1 VIKDA
6 LYCGPGT
13 GEMPRIR
20 RVLPLD
26 LTRDF
31 LLTDD
36 THWKLDGLLM
46 SRRLT
51 AKGMMTGAALA
62 SMIAGVSPG
71 LAQQAVFGPTLS
83 AAGWTE
89 LTFFRKK
96 PAEFTAKDN
105 QTVSIMAQS
114 AVSLIWKRIEGPEA
128 SAAKASWRW
137 RVDQGVGPTDLA
149 KKGGDDRSIA
159 LYFVFSKEEPEAL
172 KTATMTSLLRSGD
185 GKILIYV
192 FGGREARG
200 TVIPS
205 PYLPGRGV
213 TIIQRN
219 ADAERGAWLAE
230 RADILADAKRIF
242 GADVGRLVAIAVSSD
257 SDDTAGTVKA
267 ELSGLTFQ

>member
-83 AAGWTE
+83 
-89 LTFFRKK
+89 
-96 PAEFTAKDN
+96 AEFTAKDN